1 MISLVP
7 PVSISRMWLL
17 VLVAVAAVT
26 AIATDQPLSSFAAG
40 FAAGAGIVFVL
51 ASLGGRERGGGGTGD
66 AA

>member
-1 MISLVP
+1 MLPLGP

-17 VLVAVAAVT
+17 ALVAVAAVV
-26 AIATDQPLSSFAAG
+26 AIAADQPLSSFAAG

-51 ASLGGRERGGGGTGD
+51 ASLGGGERSGGGTGD